1 MEANSGWWLV
11 AFAGVLVL
19 VMIASGVR
27 ERLALRDRLLG
38 SWGRLPEV
46 QRRDS
51 PASLEEAFK
60 YARQL
65 HPTDSVVDDLTWQ
78 DLNMQAVFK
87 QLNLTESSVGAE
99 ALYARLRAYDFGQ
112 AKDLEDL
119 IAFFTDDAVARLRC
133 RTAFARLGKSDH
145 NQTQAYLLEG
155 AKHEL
160 HQTWRYVVLGCLPLV
175 GVALA
180 FVLPMIGVT
189 LVVASLIFN
198 LVYYQ
203 LRRERLTVELNA
215 MRYLVQTVAMAQRVV
230 KIATPRQA
238 ALRAALA
245 PLAPITRTAFVFRIK
260 TGTAGE
266 VIADYLSIAFML
278 PFISYN
284 FVLERLHRDRDAA
297 QTLWTLLGDLEVA
310 IAIANFRVAAPVCC
324 TPRFEAGGVVAHGL
338 VHPLLAKAV
347 ANDLAWDRTAL
358 ITGSNASGK
367 STYVKSVAI
376 NCLLAQT
383 INTATATDFTLAP
396 GHVITAMAI
405 QDDLS
410 AGDSYFIAEIKA
422 IQRLLARVAKG
433 QRVYGFVDEILKGT
447 NTVERIAA
455 SASIIRWLEATSALT
470 MVATHDSELTAIL
483 GTGVLNWHFQ
493 EVVDGGGVHF
503 DYRLHQGPA
512 TTHNAIA
519 LLVHLKY
526 PAAITTTAQDLAG
539 QFEATHRWPALAGQA
554 AKQD

>member
-1 MEANSGWWLV
+1 MDANSGWWLV
-11 AFAGVLVL
+11 GFGLVL
-19 VMIASGVR
+19 VAVVVVSSIR

-38 SWGRLPEV
+38 SWGQLPEV
-46 QRRDS
+46 RRQDS
-51 PASLEEAFK
+51 PASLEEAFQ
-60 YARQL
+60 YASQL
-65 HPTDSVVDDLTWQ
+65 HPADSTVDALTWQ
-78 DLNMQAVFK
+78 DLNMQAVFRS
-87 QLNLTESSVGAE
+87 LNLTESSVGAE
-99 ALYARLRAYDFGQ
+99 ALYARLHAFDFGH
-112 AKDLEDL
+112 AGDLEDL
-119 IAFFTDDAVARLRC
+119 IGFFTTEPVARLRC

-175 GVALA
+175 GLALA
-180 FVLPMIGVT
+180 FALPLLGVT
-189 LVVASLIFN
+189 LVMASLIFN
-198 LVYYQ
+198 LIYYQ

-215 MRYLVQTVAMAQRVV
+215 MRYLVQTVATARRVA
-230 KIATPRQA
+230 KLKTPRQA
-238 ALRAALA
+238 ALQQALA
-245 PLAPITRTAFVFRIK
+245 PLATITRTAFVFRIK

-284 FVLERLHRDRDAA
+284 FVLEKLHRFREAA
-297 QTLWTLLGDLEVA
+297 LALWRQLGDLECA
-310 IAIANFRVAAPVCC
+310 IAIANYRLAQPVSCI
-324 TPRFEAGGVVAHGL
+324 PRFEEGGVSATGL
-338 VHPLLAKAV
+338 VHPLLKKPV
-347 ANDLAWDRTAL
+347 ANDLAWARTAL

-383 INTATATDFTLAP
+383 INTATAETFTLAP

-422 IQRLLARVAKG
+422 IRRLLTQVQKGART
-433 QRVYGFVDEILKGT
+433 YGFVDEILKGT

-455 SASIIRWLEATSALT
+455 SASIIDWLEPTAALT

-483 GTGVLNWHFQ
+483 GAGVVNWHFQ
-493 EVVDGGGVHF
+493 ESVDAGGVHF

-519 LLVHLKY
+519 LLAHLQY
-526 PAAITTTAQDLAG
+526 PAAVTATAKQLAAE
-539 QFEATHRWPALAGQA
+539 FEATHRWPAVAPPA
-554 AKQD
+554 PNA